1 MEEDRL
7 ESYFPAMR
15 DFPRTAIPGNERD
28 NNYPPLAWE
37 DYAADVLISRF
48 GYPPKCCHELKNL
61 LLTSYLPPSQ

>member
-48 GYPPKCCHELKNL
+48 GYCPAEL
-61 LLTSYLPPSQ
+61 P